1 MNTLASNPRRP
12 LWWLAGAWLLLCQAP
27 CRADI
32 FHYDNLLVGDRAS
45 GMGGAYT
52 AVSDDTAGLYYNPA
66 GVVYATSPSLSA
78 SANAYYQTD
87 KTYKGGLG
95 GTSDWNRS
103 SSKILPNFFGILY
116 PMGKGVAGF
125 SYVVPDSAAEDQNQE
140 FSNPSSSISDFVI
153 NFNNEDNTFNMG
165 PSYAMKLSDS
175 LSIGG
180 TLYFHYRKRQ
190 WALNQLVQYTAG
202 TYQWFNTYFNTTEYG
217 VRPMLGLM
225 WSPTD
230 KVSVGLNLNQ
240 TFIVDSQS
248 KRQTTFDDN
257 GSLTRT
263 VITSN
268 EKRRLPLAVKFG
280 AAYFPTHRF
289 IVSADVS
296 YYSQANDAFFNRNSV
311 INVALGTE
319 YYLTDTVA
327 VRAGAYSNAAN
338 SPKLQSGL
346 TAQAEHVDLYGMSA
360 SITRFARNSSLS
372 LGASYS
378 FGSGQAQVIDGST
391 DIQALDVSNLAVFLS
406 TSYAY

>member
-1 MNTLASNPRRP
+1 MTTSRAKSHRA
-12 LWWLAGAWLLLCQAP
+12 LWWLAGIGLLLCQAP

-66 GVVYATSPSLSA
+66 GIVYSAAPSLSA

-95 GTSDWNRS
+95 GMSDWNRS

-116 PMGKGVAGF
+116 PMGKGVVGF

-140 FSNPSSSISDFVI
+140 FSSPSASISDFVI

-165 PSYAMKLSDS
+165 PSYAVKLTDS
-175 LSIGG
+175 LSLGG

-190 WALNQLVQYTAG
+190 WALNQLVQYNGG
-202 TYQWFNTYFNTTEYG
+202 TYQWFNTYFNTEEYG
-217 VRPMLGLM
+217 ARPMLGLM

-230 KVSVGLNLNQ
+230 KVSLGINVNQ
-240 TFIVDSQS
+240 TYIVSSTS

-263 VITSN
+263 VITSD
-268 EKRRLPLAVKFG
+268 EKRKLPLAVKVG
-280 AAYFPTHRF
+280 AAYFPTHRL
-289 IVSADVS
+289 ILSADVD
-296 YYSQANDAFFNRNSV
+296 YYAEANDAFFNRKAV
-311 INVALGTE
+311 INVALGGE
-319 YYLTDTVA
+319 YYLTDTLA
-327 VRAGAYSNAAN
+327 LRAGAYSNAAN

-346 TAQAEHVDLYGMSA
+346 TSQAEHVDLYGLSA
-360 SITRFARNSSLS
+360 SITRFARSSSLS
-372 LGASYS
+372 LGLSYS

-391 DIQALDVSNLAVFLS
+391 AIQALDVSNLALFLS

>member
-1 MNTLASNPRRP
+1 VC
-12 LWWLAGAWLLLCQAP
+12 AGMFLCQTP

-32 FHYDNLLVGDRAS
+32 YHNDNLLVGDRAS

-66 GVVYATSPSLSA
+66 GIVYSTSPSISA

-95 GTSDWNRS
+95 GTADWHRS

-116 PMGKGVAGF
+116 PMGRGVVGF

-140 FSNPSSSISDFVI
+140 FSNPSASISDFVI
-153 NFNNEDNTFNMG
+153 NFNNDDNTFNIG
-165 PSYAMKLSDS
+165 PSYAIKLSDNLS
-175 LSIGG
+175 LGA
-180 TLYFHYRKRQ
+180 TLYFHYRKNQ
-190 WALNQLVQYTAG
+190 WALNQLVQYTDG
-202 TYQWFNTYFNTTEYG
+202 TYQWSNTYFKTTEYG

-230 KVSVGLNLNQ
+230 KLSVGLNLNQ
-240 TFIVDSQS
+240 TYIMGSDA
-248 KRQTTFDDN
+248 KRQITFDDN

-268 EKRRLPLAVKFG
+268 EKRSLPLAVKLG

-289 IVSADVS
+289 ILSADVG
-296 YYSQANDAFFNRNSV
+296 YYAAANDAFFNRKAV
-311 INVALGTE
+311 INLALGTE
-319 YYLTDTVA
+319 YYLTDTLA

-338 SPKLQSGL
+338 SPTLRSGL
-346 TAQAEHVDLYGMSA
+346 TSQAEHVDLYGLSA
-360 SITRFARNSSLS
+360 SITRFARSSSLS
-372 LGASYS
+372 LGVSYS

-391 DIQALDVSNLAVFLS
+391 NIQAVDVSNLAVFLS